1 MKRPKSDSTGSPLRL
16 ASVSLFLS
24 LSLSLMKSSSDR
36 SPAKA
41 ASFGGSFCRSDRAG
55 IVTRVIVGRND
66 RQALAAVERGITTA
80 VQYPH
85 PVGVWPHDVLV
96 ITCTRSYVSDT
107 YIRLSVD
114 LRTARLT
121 MSELSRYYLGGSG
134 RCFSIPSFHLHS
146 PFTPLALAFHLCYPA
161 ASSVYRTKK
170 ARARGRER
178 ERERGGS
185 SSISRHVLLNIIE
198 RVKMA

>member
-1 MKRPKSDSTGSPLRL
+1 VGEGEKLR
-16 ASVSLFLS
+16 AIQQVNYSSSSLFLLFRNRCRYRCYRIIDQS
-24 LSLSLMKSSSDR
+24 ICSKSWNSWREFLPNPIMSIT
-36 SPAKA
+36 
-41 ASFGGSFCRSDRAG
+41 G
-55 IVTRVIVGRND
+55 ILVTT
-66 RQALAAVERGITTA
+66 QALAAVERGITTA

-96 ITCTRSYVSDT
+96 ITCTRLYVSDT

-146 PFTPLALAFHLCYPA
+146 PFTPLALAFHLRYPA
-161 ASSVYRTKK
+161 ASSVYRTKE
-170 ARARGRER
+170 ARARVRER
-178 ERERGGS
+178 ERER
-185 SSISRHVLLNIIE
+185 E
-198 RVKMA
+198 REARSEARVF